1 MGLHAWMVPRDQA
14 GDTSPRITIRKIERV
29 ISGHRVKWT
38 TLYKR
43 EQRMSPP
50 SVVVARTH
58 SYGNPLAWT
67 EDRKS
72 GRYPVR
78 DRAVWYHV
86 LSVVKAQGNFTSSH
100 FDIKEFFPIPR
111 IFKSMFFD
119 FTKLSPATSSSSP
132 WLLHLPV
139 ILNSY
144 FCILLSFA
152 CAGKWLVKA
161 FTLLPIIA
169 EEEEVVVQRSL
180 LDAINERSR
189 RHDPFFPFFFIF
201 VAQPRYWL

>member
-1 MGLHAWMVPRDQA
+1 MYKGNITKWDYTRVNGGSRSST

-38 TLYKR
+38 TLCKR

-50 SVVVARTH
+50 LCCVVACTH

-67 EDRKS
+67 EDRRRVGGTRSVIVPFDTTCSAWLKHKGTLRPLILISKS
-72 GRYPVR
+72 SSPFQEGRSLNR
-78 DRAVWYHV
+78 CSLTLA
-86 LSVVKAQGNFTSSH
+86 
-100 FDIKEFFPIPR
+100 
-111 IFKSMFFD
+111 
-119 FTKLSPATSSSSP
+119 KLSPVTSSSSP

-152 CAGKWLVKA
+152 CAESDW
-161 FTLLPIIA
+161 
-169 EEEEVVVQRSL
+169 
-180 LDAINERSR
+180 
-189 RHDPFFPFFFIF
+189 
-201 VAQPRYWL
+201 